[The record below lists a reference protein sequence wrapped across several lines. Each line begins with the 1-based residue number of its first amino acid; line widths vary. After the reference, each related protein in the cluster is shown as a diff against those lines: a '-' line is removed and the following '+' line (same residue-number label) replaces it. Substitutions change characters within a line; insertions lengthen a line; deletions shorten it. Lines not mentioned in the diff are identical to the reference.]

1 MTAEPQRNEPAPT
14 PPPALPPAPP
24 PRTRPVPV
32 PLLLGDE
39 WEAGQPNR
47 RRIAVVAA
55 VIGIAL
61 IVSCAVILR
70 SWEPNDERV
79 LAEFPPPAPA
89 ALPADSGVPTK
100 RVAGTLSHF
109 DQSEPNDVFE
119 PPPARR
125 RPTARIVARP
135 SRLIGYLSINS
146 SPWAQLSVDGR
157 VVGSTPQVRV
167 RVTPGRHHLLLVREG
182 FQTYSGWVT
191 VPAGG
196 TVRLTDITL
205 AATR

>member
-1 MTAEPQRNEPAPT
+1 
-14 PPPALPPAPP
+14 
-24 PRTRPVPV
+24 
-32 PLLLGDE
+32 LGDE

-89 ALPADSGVPTK
+89 ALPADSGLRTE

-125 RPTARIVARP
+125 RPTRQIVVRP

-167 RVTPGRHHLLLVREG
+167 RVTPGRHVLLLVREG
-182 FQTYSGWVT
+182 FQTYSAWAT

-205 AATR
+205 AQITR